1 MASEPLT
8 SDTENLPDSATVTR
22 LPGWRLK
29 LLVFVSG
36 AVLMGLEMAGSRI
49 LASHFGSSIYV
60 WGSIIGVFLAALSGG
75 YFAGGLAADR
85 KPSFFLLNVLV
96 LLAGCWLLVLPLY
109 DNLICRA
116 IRSANLGSRLEP
128 LLATTILFGGPSIL
142 MGMVSPFA
150 VRLSASLIDRIG
162 NTAGRLYAL
171 STLGSIVGTLV
182 TAFWLIPLIGVHTI
196 LKSLGITL
204 IAIAIIGL
212 PKSRA
217 TLGIAVPV
225 FLVVLSAL
233 LIRPAAFIS
242 LRADQHVRFEADSAY
257 HHILVVDDDR
267 TNSRMLRFN
276 NHVQSIV
283 DRNPPYDSNTYINSF
298 ELARL
303 FKPQLTRVLFI
314 GGGGAIGP
322 RKFISHYP
330 DVTVDLVEIDPVVVG
345 VSRDYFHLA
354 ADQRLKIYVED
365 GRRFVRRAAGRY
377 DLVILDAFTIGGQ
390 IPFHLTTQE
399 FMREI
404 RDVLEPDGVFLA
416 NITSALEGPGSRIL
430 RSEYKTVASVFQG
443 VYLFPRPSDPE
454 RAQGL
459 PSSTSKARNVILIGL
474 IQPGNWT
481 PEAVAGRAAM
491 LVKNGGVYS
500 PTFLDDALRLY
511 QSPVRTEDVPLLTDD
526 YAPVDT
532 MVF

>member
-1 MASEPLT
+1 MHSEPLPRAA
-8 SDTENLPDSATVTR
+8 ENLSNSATVAR
-22 LPGWRLK
+22 VPGWQLK
-29 LLVFVSG
+29 LLVFFSG

-60 WGSIIGVFLAALSGG
+60 WGSIISVFLAALSAG

-96 LLAGCWLLVLPLY
+96 LLAGCWLMVLPLY
-109 DNLICRA
+109 DNLICRG

-150 VRLSASLIDRIG
+150 IRLSASVIDRIG

-196 LKSLGITL
+196 LKSLGVTL
-204 IAIAIIGL
+204 IVIAIIGL

-217 TLGIAVPV
+217 SLVTALPLL
-225 FLVVLSAL
+225 LVVLSAS
-233 LIRPAAFIS
+233 LITPAAFIS

-257 HHILVVDDDR
+257 HHILVVDDEGL
-267 TNSRMLRFN
+267 NSRLLRFN
-276 NHVQSIV
+276 NHVQSII
-283 DRNPPYDSNTYINSF
+283 DWNPPYDSNTYTNSF
-298 ELARL
+298 ELARI
-303 FKPQLTRVLFI
+303 FKPKLTRVLFI

-322 RKFISHYP
+322 RKFINQYP
-330 DVTVDLVEIDPVVVG
+330 DVSIDLVEIDPVVVA

-354 ADQRLKIYVED
+354 PDQRLKVYIED
-365 GRRFVRRAAGRY
+365 GRRFVRRATGRY
-377 DLVILDAFTIGGQ
+377 DVVILDAFTVGGQ

-404 RDVLEPDGVFLA
+404 RDILEPDGVFLA
-416 NITSALEGPGSRIL
+416 NITSALEGPRSRIL
-430 RSEYKTVASVFQG
+430 RSEYKTANSVFPG
-443 VYLFPRPSDPE
+443 VYLFPRPTDQE
-454 RAQGL
+454 RAQATQL
-459 PSSTSKARNVILIGL
+459 STTRARNVILIGL
-474 IQPGNWT
+474 IETANWT
-481 PEAVAGRAAM
+481 PQAVADRAAM
-491 LVKNGGVYS
+491 LNTNGGVYS
-500 PTFLDDALRLY
+500 PTFVDDALRLY
-511 QSPVRTEDVPLLTDD
+511 QIPIKTEDVPLLVDD

>member
-1 MASEPLT
+1 MESEP
-8 SDTENLPDSATVTR
+8 SSGARENLAHSTPLARV
-22 LPGWRLK
+22 PGWQLK

-60 WGSIIGVFLAALSGG
+60 WGSIISVFLAALSGG
-75 YFAGGLAADR
+75 YFAGGLVADR

-96 LLAGCWLLVLPLY
+96 LLAGCWLLILPLY
-109 DNLICRA
+109 DNLICRG

-128 LLATTILFGGPSIL
+128 LLATTILFGGPSLL

-150 VRLSASLIDRIG
+150 IRLSASVIDRIG

-182 TAFWLIPLIGVHTI
+182 TAFWLIPMIGVHTI
-196 LKSLGITL
+196 FKSLGITL
-204 IAIAIIGL
+204 IVIAIIGL

-217 TLGIAVPV
+217 ALVTAVPLL
-225 FLVVLSAL
+225 LVVLSAL
-233 LIRPAAFIS
+233 VITPAAFIS

-257 HHILVVDDDR
+257 HHILVVDEGV
-267 TNSRMLRFN
+267 NSRWLRFN
-276 NHVQSIV
+276 NHVQSII
-283 DRNPPYDSNTYINSF
+283 NLSPPYDSNTYINSF
-298 ELARL
+298 ELARI
-303 FKPQLTRVLFI
+303 FKPKLARVLFI

-322 RKFISHYP
+322 RKFITQYP
-330 DVTVDLVEIDPVVVG
+330 DVKVDLVEIDPVVVD

-354 ADQRLKIYVED
+354 PDQRLNVYVED
-365 GRRFVRRAAGRY
+365 GRRFVRRATGRY
-377 DLVILDAFTIGGQ
+377 DVVILDAFTVGGQ

-404 RDVLEPDGVFLA
+404 RDILEPDGVFLA
-416 NITSALEGPGSRIL
+416 NITSALEGPRSRIL
-430 RSEYKTVASVFQG
+430 RSEYKTVTSVFPG
-443 VYLFPRPSDPE
+443 VYLFPRPTDQE
-454 RAQGL
+454 RAQATQLATGR
-459 PSSTSKARNVILIGL
+459 ARNVILIGL
-474 IQPGNWT
+474 IDTANWT
-481 PEAVAGRAAM
+481 PQAVAGRAAM
-491 LVKNGGVYS
+491 LNTNGGVYS
-500 PTFLDDALRLY
+500 PTFVDDALRLY
-511 QSPVRTEDVPLLTDD
+511 QNPVKTDDVPLLTDD